1 SQRFEH
7 ERIAT
12 IANGGRTLGIDVD
25 QYVYA
30 PFQIVDQRLPQRPV
44 VMFMHFGVFK
54 KFARLYSRQKICF
67 GKKAII
73 FAFDLAG
80 AGLSSSAGN
89 GVKEIGRLP
98 KRITQGGFTRT
109 RWCGDDEQDSVA

>member
-1 SQRFEH
+1 

-30 PFQIVDQRLPQRPV
+30 LFQIVDQRLPQRPV
-44 VMFMHFGVFK
+44 VMFMHSGVFK
-54 KFARLYSRQKICF
+54 KFARFYSRQKICC

-73 FAFDLAG
+73 STLDFAG
-80 AGLSSSAGN
+80 AARPSSAGN
-89 GVKEIGRLP
+89 GVKEIGRVP
-98 KRITQGGFTRT
+98 KRITQAGPNR
-109 RWCGDDEQDSVA
+109 